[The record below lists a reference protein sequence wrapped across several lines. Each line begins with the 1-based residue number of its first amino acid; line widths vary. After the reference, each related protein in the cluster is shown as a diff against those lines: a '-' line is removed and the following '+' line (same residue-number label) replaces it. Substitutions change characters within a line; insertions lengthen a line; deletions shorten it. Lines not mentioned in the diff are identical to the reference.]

1 MSAGR
6 YVVMSH
12 MQNYLPVLLL
22 GIGSLVALA
31 VSWYS
36 GFWVRLFVLTSV
48 IYGIYWIWKREAH
61 VSCGKEISEEICQ
74 VRVTGP
80 KTIGI
85 FSRDPEGSYSWLMS
99 YLRTQTSWGDVKVGP
114 VYISSNGFQQ
124 FRQDVSKYKL
134 AIVYHTKTRGRI
146 NVSDVTDALYD
157 EELKYL
163 SSKLGQE
170 NVIVV
175 IDDLEDSSP
184 EEKRRI
190 LQNQP
195 SIGRLAREMFL
206 FHTQEKDSHLRGE
219 YSSQDGRSIQI
230 KLGRMVQLLFGGI

>member
-1 MSAGR
+1 
-6 YVVMSH
+6 
-12 MQNYLPVLLL
+12 
-22 GIGSLVALA
+22 
-31 VSWYS
+31 
-36 GFWVRLFVLTSV
+36 
-48 IYGIYWIWKREAH
+48 
-61 VSCGKEISEEICQ
+61 
-74 VRVTGP
+74 
-80 KTIGI
+80 
-85 FSRDPEGSYSWLMS
+85 MS

-170 NVIVV
+170 NIIVV

-206 FHTQEKDSHLRGE
+206 FHRQEKDSHLRGE

-230 KLGRMVQLLFGGI
+230 KLGRMVQLLFGGEARHAEAWRRV